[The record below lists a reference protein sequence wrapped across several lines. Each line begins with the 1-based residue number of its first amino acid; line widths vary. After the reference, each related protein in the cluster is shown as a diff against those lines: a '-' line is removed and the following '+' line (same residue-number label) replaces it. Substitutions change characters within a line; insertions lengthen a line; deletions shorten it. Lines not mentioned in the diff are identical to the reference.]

1 MDNKEITLKIVGL
14 IKTGIVDDNGQV
26 RKFDTLDYYNL
37 TSMTPNEFLSNV
49 VSLGYYGHIGLA
61 KRFAINNLIGTDLEA
76 SQIEYLLNDFVEV
89 DVQQDEKGRFVTGT
103 GRVISKTEKIG
114 VMDYMRDRNIPLNRS
129 TFASIFN
136 RYKQGIPFEQTAKVG
151 KLEK

>member
-1 MDNKEITLKIVGL
+1 MMDNKEITLKIVGL

-61 KRFAINNLIGTDLEA
+61 KRFAINNL
-76 SQIEYLLNDFVEV
+76 
-89 DVQQDEKGRFVTGT
+89 FVTGT